1 MPVVSD
7 VQTAIDEIAKGNFVI
22 IVDDEDRENEGDLA
36 FAAEKVTPEKIA
48 FMANHARGLICAP
61 IKAEQ
66 LENLQL
72 PLMVENNTAPLSTA
86 FTVTVDATSKF
97 GVSTGISA
105 ADRSATIKALIDPDS
120 KSDDLARPGHIFP
133 LRYREGG
140 VLMRA
145 GQTEAIIDL
154 AVLAGL
160 HPSGVICEI
169 MKEDGTMARMPD
181 LQVFSDE
188 FDIPIVTVA
197 QIIAYRHARE
207 SLVERVATAQLPTKH
222 GMFVTHGYKSSI
234 DFNEHIVLV
243 MGDIDPETPTLV
255 RAHSECAT
263 GDVLGSSRCDCGDQV
278 ELALQR
284 IAAEGSGIF
293 MYLRQ
298 EGRGVGLHNKL
309 RAYALQDQGLDTV
322 EANEELGFL
331 PDLRDYGVGVQIL
344 LDLGVKRMKIMTNNP
359 RKLAGLEG
367 FGIEV
372 DEIVPIQAKVT
383 PFNRRYLET
392 KKGKMGH
399 LLTNLESPDQDD
411 RDQTAPKEGT
421 DGRN

>member
-1 MPVVSD
+1 
-7 VQTAIDEIAKGNFVI
+7 
-22 IVDDEDRENEGDLA
+22 
-36 FAAEKVTPEKIA
+36 
-48 FMANHARGLICAP
+48 
-61 IKAEQ
+61 
-66 LENLQL
+66 
-72 PLMVENNTAPLSTA
+72 
-86 FTVTVDATSKF
+86 
-97 GVSTGISA
+97 
-105 ADRSATIKALIDPDS
+105 
-120 KSDDLARPGHIFP
+120 
-133 LRYREGG
+133 
-140 VLMRA
+140 
-145 GQTEAIIDL
+145 
-154 AVLAGL
+154 
-160 HPSGVICEI
+160 
-169 MKEDGTMARMPD
+169 
-181 LQVFSDE
+181 
-188 FDIPIVTVA
+188 
-197 QIIAYRHARE
+197 
-207 SLVERVATAQLPTKH
+207 
-222 GMFVTHGYKSSI
+222 MFVTHGYKSSI